1 MYWLLKL
8 IQSLVKALNSEG
20 TPGQVAAGIALGS
33 ALGLTPLVNLHNVL
47 ILVAVLLLNVSV
59 PGALLGW
66 FVFVPVG
73 FTLDPLFDGLG
84 RALLLD
90 VPALQGLWAA
100 VYTTPV
106 LALTNLT
113 NSVVLGSLVGWMLL
127 AAPIFFLARSGV
139 GWYRRTVYARYRDAR
154 FFKAVRASKLYE
166 LYRWFRPTS

>member
-1 MYWLLKL
+1 
-8 IQSLVKALNSEG
+8 
-20 TPGQVAAGIALGS
+20 
-33 ALGLTPLVNLHNVL
+33 
-47 ILVAVLLLNVSV
+47 
-59 PGALLGW
+59 
-66 FVFVPVG
+66 
-73 FTLDPLFDGLG
+73 
-84 RALLLD
+84 
-90 VPALQGLWAA
+90 
-100 VYTTPV
+100 V